1 MRVLVDGDASPVK
14 ELTICLCKEFGV
26 KCIIYMDYS
35 HEYESDYAKV
45 IFCDKGA
52 DSVDLKIS
60 NECLKNDIVVT
71 QDYGLATVILAKGG
85 KVIHNNG
92 FIIDEKNE
100 LTDRLLPFYEQFCL
114 FYLKIFEFNLE
125 QFLKTNKETGSL
137 FISSSPMN
145 YLSRYG
151 ISDLVSFRKNI
162 YEKEIDLYRFHRAGP
177 GPCGRLRRHLRRLR

>member
-1 MRVLVDGDASPVK
+1 MRVLIDGDASPVK
-14 ELTICLCKEFGV
+14 EIAICLCKEFDV
-26 KCIIYMDYS
+26 ECIIYMDYS

-92 FIIDEKNE
+92 FIIDEKNID
-100 LTDRLLPFYEQFCL
+100 TLLE
-114 FYLKIFEFNLE
+114 
-125 QFLKTNKETGSL
+125 
-137 FISSSPMN
+137 
-145 YLSRYG
+145 SRYLG
-151 ISDLVSFRKNI
+151 KKLRDKVRIKGPKKRTCEDDLKFSNT
-162 YEKEIDLYRFHRAGP
+162 
-177 GPCGRLRRHLRRLR
+177 LRILLGGKL